1 MKMIKSIIKKIIDKT
16 GYTIV
21 RKNIRVD
28 FVNWSKDEAFEK
40 AVQKVKSF
48 TMLERD
54 RLFTLWQFA
63 KQAKILSGAMAQV
76 GVFRGGSARLI
87 AYATEG
93 NAKPFYLFDTFKGM
107 PKVNESIDLHKEG
120 DFIDT
125 SLDSVKERFSNT
137 KNVIFCQGIF
147 PATADPAKN
156 EKFSFVYIDVDI
168 YQSTLDSLKF
178 FYPKML
184 SGGFIVFDDYMGKN
198 TPGVKKALD
207 EFLSDKKEV
216 PIITTVGQCVI
227 IKQ

>member
-1 MKMIKSIIKKIIDKT
+1 MKKIKELIKKIVNKT

-21 RKNIRVD
+21 RKNVGVD
-28 FVNWSKDEAFEK
+28 FVNWSKDIAFEN

-54 RLFTLWQFA
+54 RLFTLWQYA
-63 KQAKILSGAMAQV
+63 RQAKVLSGAMAQV

-87 AYATEG
+87 AYAIEG
-93 NAKPFYLFDTFKGM
+93 NARPFYVFDTFKGM
-107 PKVNESIDLHKEG
+107 PKVDESIDLHREG

-125 SLDSVKERFSNT
+125 SIEKVKEKFSDA
-137 KNVIFCQGIF
+137 KNVVFCQGVF
-147 PATADPAKN
+147 PSTADTAKN

-178 FYPKML
+178 FYPRML

-207 EFLSDKKEV
+207 EFLSDKKEM
-216 PIITTVGQCVI
+216 PIITAVGQCMI

>member
-1 MKMIKSIIKKIIDKT
+1 MKMIKSIIKKIIDKA

-63 KQAKILSGAMAQV
+63 RQAKVLSGAIAQV

-87 AYATEG
+87 AYAIEG

-125 SLDSVKERFSNT
+125 SLDSVKERFSNA
-137 KNVIFCQGIF
+137 KNVIFCPGIF
-147 PATADPAKN
+147 PNTADPAKN

-178 FYPKML
+178 FYPRML

-207 EFLSDKKEV
+207 EFLSDKKEM